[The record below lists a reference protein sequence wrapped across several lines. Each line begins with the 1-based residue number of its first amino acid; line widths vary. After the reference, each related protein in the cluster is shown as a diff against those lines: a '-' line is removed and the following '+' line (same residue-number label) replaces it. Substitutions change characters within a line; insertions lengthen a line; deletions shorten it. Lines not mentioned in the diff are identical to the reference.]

1 MSPNGFDVG
10 ASLRSAALAI
20 LLASTAALPVA
31 AQTAPAPGD
40 AASPSAASQQAP
52 EKDPFTRAEIDKLV
66 KPIALYPDP
75 LLAQL
80 LPASAYPLD
89 IVQAA
94 RWMERNKDAVAKGDF
109 AAADKMPWDASVK
122 ALLRFPDVV
131 KRMNDDLDWTSD
143 LGDAFVYQ
151 PEDVAKTIQDLRAKA
166 ETTGALAT
174 TKQQKVVKRQ
184 EEGRE
189 VIVIEPTDPEVVYVP
204 SYDPEVVYSYT
215 GGDALAAGLIGFGT
229 GVAVGV
235 IANNAYWNWGRGS
248 VYPPVWPG
256 YPGYRPPYPGY
267 RPGVRPPGNVNI
279 GNDINIGNGGNI
291 VGNGK
296 PWRPDPDR
304 YRPGQGTKPG
314 LGQGAGNRPGGDRG
328 PGTRPGGA
336 GRPDGPGLDR
346 PGGRPAVPQVPSLS
360 RPETRP
366 AGPAS
371 RPEARPGGGSQRQ
384 KPATRPAAPKTKPA
398 KAPNRPAPR
407 PSQGIGPNSAFGGID
422 MGRGAGA
429 VGNRGAASRQ
439 AMGAGPRPG
448 GGGFSPGSRGGG
460 FSGPPRGGGGFGG
473 ASRGG
478 GFGGG
483 GRGGGGAAMR
493 GGGGRRR

>member
-1 MSPNGFDVG
+1 M
-10 ASLRSAALAI
+10 ALAM
-20 LLASTAALPVA
+20 LLATTAVLPAAGQTSPA
-31 AQTAPAPGD
+31 AQGD
-40 AASPSAASQQAP
+40 QARPSTNAAQQAP
-52 EKDPFTRAEIDKLV
+52 EKAPFTREEIDKLV

-94 RWMERNKDAVAKGDF
+94 RWMERNKDAVAKADF
-109 AAADKMPWDASVK
+109 TAADAMPWDASVK
-122 ALLRFPDVV
+122 SLLRFPDVV

-151 PEDVAKTIQDLRAKA
+151 PEDVAGAIQDLRAKA
-166 ETTGALAT
+166 ETTGTLVS

-189 VIVIEPTDPEVVYVP
+189 VIVIEPTDPDVVYVP
-204 SYDPEVVYSYT
+204 NYDPEVVYSYT

-229 GVAVGV
+229 GIAVGA
-235 IANNAYWNWGRGS
+235 IANNAYWNWDRGS

-279 GNDINIGNGGNI
+279 GNDINIGNGSGI

-314 LGQGAGNRPGGDRG
+314 LGQGSAGRPGGDRG
-328 PGTRPGGA
+328 PGARPGAPDRVGGA
-336 GRPDGPGLDR
+336 GLDR
-346 PGGRPAVPQVPSLS
+346 PSNRPAVPQVPNLS

-366 AGPAS
+366 AGPS
-371 RPEARPGGGSQRQ
+371 TRPEARPGGGGQAQRPAARPA
-384 KPATRPAAPKTKPA
+384 KPATRPAAPAKKPSTA
-398 KAPNRPAPR
+398 QNRPAPR
-407 PSQGIGPNSAFGGID
+407 PSPGMRPDSAFGGID

-439 AMGAGPRPG
+439 AMGGGPRPG
-448 GGGFSPGSRGGG
+448 GGGFSQG
-460 FSGPPRGGGGFGG
+460 PRG
-473 ASRGG
+473 GG

-483 GRGGGGAAMR
+483 GRGGGAAMR
-493 GGGGRRR
+493 GGSGGRRR